1 MISAGKGRTENDEMN
16 LPAFMSKNRLL
27 LAGGIFLVLLV
38 WFGAGSFFNTESEAG
53 KGIPVQVEAR
63 SFRLSVMERGVVIPA
78 RVSPVSSKIS
88 SNQAKIVWLIR
99 EGIRVEKGTLIARFD
114 TKPFLDKLHKAEQL
128 FADAEATLHA
138 SEKLLSLQKEEENG
152 KIEEA
157 FRKLEIAK
165 IQANNIENGSGPLKR
180 KIFEQ
185 KLHQS
190 ERVLALDRNEL
201 ADLEVLLK
209 KGHISVRERD
219 RSAEKVKTAVE
230 QVQVAR
236 AELENFNRY
245 TWPKLLR
252 EAELLV
258 KGAESNLQR
267 VKRTAD
273 LQIQNWTAKVEKARR
288 ALENRRKILGK
299 AQMDVVYCN
308 IFSPTGGLLL
318 YAELPRENGRRKIQI
333 GDSVWEGQTFLQ
345 VPDTRDLVAEIWVRE
360 IDVAK
365 IKNGMDAE
373 IELDA
378 FPGKIFTGRVESIA
392 SLAKED
398 KKHRGVRRFYTRIR
412 FTQDVGQVHVGM
424 SVTTKIIY
432 RLVENVPA
440 VPPDSIIYRGGRT
453 FVNKLVGKETELVPV
468 TLGAR
473 GKEWIEV
480 VDGLY
485 AGDRIVRQGL

>member
-1 MISAGKGRTENDEMN
+1 
-16 LPAFMSKNRLL
+16 
-27 LAGGIFLVLLV
+27 
-38 WFGAGSFFNTESEAG
+38 
-53 KGIPVQVEAR
+53 
-63 SFRLSVMERGVVIPA
+63 
-78 RVSPVSSKIS
+78 
-88 SNQAKIVWLIR
+88 
-99 EGIRVEKGTLIARFD
+99 
-114 TKPFLDKLHKAEQL
+114 
-128 FADAEATLHA
+128 
-138 SEKLLSLQKEEENG
+138 
-152 KIEEA
+152 
-157 FRKLEIAK
+157 
-165 IQANNIENGSGPLKR
+165 
-180 KIFEQ
+180 
-185 KLHQS
+185 
-190 ERVLALDRNEL
+190 
-201 ADLEVLLK
+201 
-209 KGHISVRERD
+209 
-219 RSAEKVKTAVE
+219 
-230 QVQVAR
+230 VAR